1 MYYSYHKAVRVL
13 EEQRAEVM
21 EQYAKQGES
30 GAAIIRGLLAEVVD
44 YREEYERLDA
54 GSQNVIDFLTE
65 LHPDQFR
72 IGMESVRSIRV
83 QE

>member
-1 MYYSYHKAVRVL
+1 
-13 EEQRAEVM
+13 M

>member
-72 IGMESVRSIRV
+72 IGMENVRSIRV

>member
-1 MYYSYHKAVRVL
+1 MYYSYHKAVRIL

-44 YREEYERLDA
+44 YREEYERLDT

-72 IGMESVRSIRV
+72 IGMENVRSIRV

>member
-72 IGMESVRSIRV
+72 ICMENVRSIRV

>member
-1 MYYSYHKAVRVL
+1 MIL
-13 EEQRAEVM
+13 
-21 EQYAKQGES
+21 
-30 GAAIIRGLLAEVVD
+30 RGILAEVVD

-54 GSQNVIDFLTE
+54 GSQQVIDFLTE

-72 IGMESVRSIRV
+72 IGIDGDRRIKI